1 MSFFSVLT
9 GGNQKR
15 RINQSYDAANAAYGT
30 ANTNAK
36 GYLDTGYSTAKGY
49 IDPIIQSCQAG
60 GKLYQDT
67 LGINGADARTAAQAN
82 YLSDDVLAQ
91 TRAMQLKQNARRLN
105 PGGGVVIGQDGT
117 NVGSGV
123 GALADSRTMLE
134 NYGNWQNRLQG
145 EEGRGDQAAGMGANL
160 ATNNAAQ
167 QAAREEGY
175 GSAMAGSAIGQGAA
189 LSANDNTGINNLI
202 KIGGTVLGGFT
213 PVSGGYGQ
221 PTQTAWGNF
230 GNAIKGGWN
239 KLFG

>member
-36 GYLDTGYSTAKGY
+36 GYLDTGYDTAKGY
-49 IDPIIQSCQAG
+49 IDPIIQSGQAG

-67 LGINGADARTAAQAN
+67 LGINGDAARTAAQGN
-82 YLSDDVLAQ
+82 YLNDKILQSQLDQ
-91 TRAMQLKQNARRLN
+91 NLKQSGRVANA
-105 PGGGVVIGQDGT
+105 GG
-117 NVGSGV
+117 NFNSGAA
-123 GALADSRTMLE
+123 ALAANRVMLD

-175 GSAMAGSAIGQGAA
+175 GSAMAGSAIGRGAA

>member
-36 GYLDTGYSTAKGY
+36 GYLDTGYNTAKGY
-49 IDPIIQSCQAG
+49 IDPIIQSGQAG

-67 LGINGADARTAAQAN
+67 LGINGADARTAAQGIYN
-82 YLSDDVLAQ
+82 SDDMLAQ
-91 TRAMQLKQNARRLN
+91 QRALDLKRSGRVQNASGSFN
-105 PGGGVVIGQDGT
+105 SGT
-117 NVGSGV
+117 A
-123 GALADSRTMLE
+123 ALADSRVRLQD
-134 NYGNWQNRLQG
+134 YGNWQNRLQG